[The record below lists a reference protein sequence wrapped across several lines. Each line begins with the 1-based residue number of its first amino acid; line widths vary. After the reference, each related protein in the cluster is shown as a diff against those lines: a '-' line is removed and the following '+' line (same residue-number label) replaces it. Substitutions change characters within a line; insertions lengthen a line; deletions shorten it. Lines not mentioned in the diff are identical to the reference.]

1 MNEEGE
7 KVGRPL
13 RLLVWVL
20 PKMGYYQLKAIIW
33 AGWGGRV
40 ETQRLTILSSRVFHL
55 PKNCL
60 MTI

>member
-20 PKMGYYQLKAIIW
+20 PKMGYYELKAKIW
-33 AGWGGRV
+33 GERV
-40 ETQRLTILSSRVFHL
+40 ETKRLTILSSRVFHL